1 MEVTVLAKGKYKRK
15 RLLKKLCEVPI
26 RESELSEFVIKALE
40 KAGINTMADLI
51 KLSESE
57 IKAVHGI
64 GDKAFIEIQNIIN
77 KRKAE

>member
-1 MEVTVLAKGKYKRK
+1 MEVTILAKGKYKRK
-15 RLLKKLCEVPI
+15 RLLKKLREVPI
-26 RESELSEFVIKALE
+26 RDSGLSEFIIKALE

-51 KLSESE
+51 KRSESE

-64 GDKAFIEIQNIIN
+64 GDKAFTEIQNIIN